1 MIELHRKLL
10 GDKVRNDAFAKALK
24 KVIMPGKSVVAD
36 IGAGT
41 GFLSF
46 LARKYGAKECHLY
59 EYSDVLQLAA
69 AVAQQNGID
78 GLEFFKGHSTDFKN
92 VRKAD
97 IVVCETLGNY
107 ALEENILETMN
118 DARRFLKPGGAMIP
132 AAVDQ
137 FVCPVVSPRL
147 QKAVDVL
154 DVGYGIDMGPARE
167 VTLNNM
173 YVQVIKPADLL
184 KGGAKRWDSIDFA
197 KHNDSVRSASV
208 SWKVTQPKTV
218 YGFALWW
225 DALLAPG
232 VRLSTAPDKP
242 MTHWQQMYLPL
253 LAPMRC
259 AKGDALTLTLESD
272 TRYEVRI
279 NLAWHAWRTNK
290 AGTMLDEQ
298 QLDMRSGHIN

>member
-10 GDKVRNDAFAKALK
+10 GDNVRNDAFAKALK
-24 KVIMPGKSVVAD
+24 KLIKPGKSVVAD

-69 AVAQQNGID
+69 AVAQHNGID
-78 GLEFFKGHSTDFKN
+78 GLEFYKGHSTDFKQ
-92 VRKAD
+92 VKKAD

-107 ALEENILETMN
+107 ALEENIVETMN
-118 DARRFLKPGGAMIP
+118 DARRFLKAGGAMIP
-132 AAVDQ
+132 CAVEQ
-137 FVCPVVSPRL
+137 FVCPVTKPRL
-147 QKAVDVL
+147 QHAVDVL
-154 DVGYGIDMGPARE
+154 DVGFGIDMGPARE

-173 YVQVIKPADLL
+173 YVQVIKPSDLL
-184 KGGAKRWDSIDFA
+184 NGGAQRWDTIDF
-197 KHNDSVRSASV
+197 SVQNESIRSATV
-208 SWKVTQPKTV
+208 SWKMKQSSVI

-232 VRLSTAPDKP
+232 IRLSTAPEKP

-253 LAPMRC
+253 LSPMRC
-259 AKGDALTLTLESD
+259 AKGDVLTLTLTSD
-272 TRYEVRI
+272 TRYEIRI
-279 NLAWHAWRTNK
+279 NLAWHAWRTNTR
-290 AGTMLDEQ
+290 GHMLDEQ
-298 QLDMRSGHIN
+298 QLDMRNGHID